1 LLNHTII
8 IPKDFLTIIIAH
20 TLNIRATCN
29 KLTFVQNNFEIKER
43 IAILIHLTGKAHG
56 LHLIGKREA
65 EPYYGIYGAY
75 PVTSSVITSINPA
88 ITTYA
93 NGAVVPTD
101 PIGLS
106 ATSAHLAEKTL
117 QANRNI
123 LG

>member
-1 LLNHTII
+1 MI
-8 IPKDFLTIIIAH
+8 F
-20 TLNIRATCN
+20 
-29 KLTFVQNNFEIKER
+29 
-43 IAILIHLTGKAHG
+43 IHLTGKG
-56 LHLIGKREA
+56 LHGVHLLGKREA
-65 EPYYGIYGAY
+65 EPYYGVYGAY

-88 ITTYA
+88 LTTYA